1 MVIIFMLSFLY
12 IVSIIAIIFA
22 IWFMIIEIRS
32 LRNDRK
38 TF

>member
-22 IWFMIIEIRS
+22 IWFMVIEIRS
-32 LRNDRK
+32 IHNEENK
-38 TF
+38 